1 VEYLLLSWPTLILL
15 GLGLRMAL
23 RLNYGARGPEPGDPV
38 YDFLSVCSWVLIALG
53 VAPAVLGGILTFFG
67 LIIVALAAATVVEIV
82 TQRRAAQRRS
92 ICTLLALL
100 IDRKQPLQSS
110 VLLAGQTMRGG
121 VGRSAKRLFDSLNAG
136 TPLTQAVQ
144 ENPGALPR
152 EAIAY
157 VTAAGTTSA
166 ESAALRELSQ
176 SDHSELAAIWRA
188 CVDRISYIICVMLV
202 MFGVLTFLMIKI
214 VPEFQAIFN
223 EFEVELPPI
232 THLAIAVSYFFME
245 YLAAPTILALMILL
259 IGAVVIGICYLCDVP
274 VFRGWTDRLFRGRR
288 TADILRI
295 LAVATEQRQP
305 LAAVLQRLAVVYPSL
320 TIRRQLEPASVAVES
335 GANWLDALGK
345 SRIVSGAEEALL
357 KASERAGNL
366 PWALRQI
373 AKRREKRAVYRLASA
388 LQLLYPIVIL
398 CLGGF
403 VGFYVVSLFVPIV
416 KLIQG
421 LT

>member
-1 VEYLLLSWPTLILL
+1 MEYVLLSWPTLILL
-15 GLGLRMAL
+15 GVGLRMAL
-23 RLNYGARGPEPGDPV
+23 RLNYGARGPEPGDVV
-38 YDFLSVCSWVLIALG
+38 YHFLSVCSWVLIALG
-53 VAPAVLGGILTFFG
+53 VAPAILGGILTLFG

-92 ICTLLALL
+92 ICTMLALL
-100 IDRKQPLQSS
+100 VDRKQPLESS

-136 TPLTQAVQ
+136 TPLARAVR

-157 VTAAGTTSA
+157 VMATGTSNS

-202 MFGVLTFLMIKI
+202 MFGVLTFLIIKI
-214 VPEFQAIFN
+214 VPEFDKIFD
-223 EFEVELPPI
+223 EFEVELPAI
-232 THLAIAVSYFFME
+232 TQLAIAISYFFVH
-245 YLAAPTILALMILL
+245 YLAAPTILALTVFAL
-259 IGAVVIGICYLCDVP
+259 GAVVVGICYLCDVP
-274 VFRGWTDRLFRGRR
+274 VFRGWTDRLFHGRR

-305 LAAVLQRLAVVYPSL
+305 LAVVLQRLAVVYPSS
-320 TIRRQLEPASVAVES
+320 TIRRQLEPASLAVES

-388 LQLLYPIVIL
+388 LQIL
-398 CLGGF
+398 ISDRNLGLGSVCGVLCCVAF
-403 VGFYVVSLFVPIV
+403 C
-416 KLIQG
+416 
-421 LT
+421 TNR